1 MACVVSDGKA
11 LTRTRANLIGK
22 RTTQQHAAYSSKNG
36 KGSKPNSFFF
46 KPPTPIL
53 KCERENK
60 KMLTNS
66 DAELSFSR
74 SSAAFSSFYL
84 SLNPSLPGHCLVS
97 A

>member
-46 KPPTPIL
+46 KPPTPIFVKERTR
-53 KCERENK
+53 KCLPIL
-60 KMLTNS
+60 M
-66 DAELSFSR
+66 LSFLFHGR
-74 SSAAFSSFYL
+74 LQLFLLFTF
-84 SLNPSLPGHCLVS
+84 H
-97 A
+97 